1 MTRVKKNRRRGYTRV
16 SSKHQVT
23 IPQQA
28 LDAVGL
34 GPGDELKVDVDRGGR
49 IVLSPGAQ
57 TEDRRRAIGET
68 SGMLGGVYRPGGLEK
83 LRDEWR

>member
-1 MTRVKKNRRRGYTRV
+1 MARVKKTRRRGYTRV

-28 LDAVGL
+28 LDEVGL
-34 GPGDELKVDVDRGGR
+34 SPGDELKVDVDRAGR

-57 TEDRRRAIGET
+57 TEDRRRAIAET
-68 SGMLGGVYRPGGLEK
+68 SGMLAGVYRPGGLEK

>member
-1 MTRVKKNRRRGYTRV
+1 MARVKQHRRKGYTRL

-28 LDAVGL
+28 LDEVGL
-34 GPGDELKVDVDRGGR
+34 GPGDELKVDVDRGSR
-49 IVLSPGAQ
+49 IVLSPAARTG
-57 TEDRRRAIGET
+57 DRRHAIEET
-68 SGMLGGVYRPGGLEK
+68 SGALSRVYRPGGLEK